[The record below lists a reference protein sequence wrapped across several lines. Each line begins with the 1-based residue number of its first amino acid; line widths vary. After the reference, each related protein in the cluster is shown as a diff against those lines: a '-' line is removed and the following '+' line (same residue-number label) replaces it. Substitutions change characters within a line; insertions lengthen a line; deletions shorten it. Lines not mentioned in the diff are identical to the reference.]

1 MRAVVIDRFGGPEVL
16 TVRDLPASEPG
27 PGQVRVAVHAA
38 GTNPVDAFNRND
50 GTWARISPPV
60 VLGYDASG
68 VVDALGP
75 GVADFAAGDDVFYM
89 AELFGQPQGTY
100 AEYHVVDAGIV
111 ARKPRGLS
119 HVEAAAIPLA
129 GSTAY
134 EVVARRLAVQP
145 GEWVLMHGAAGGV
158 GSFAVQIAAARGA
171 RVIGVASAHHH
182 DFLRALGAV
191 ACIDYHTRDVAAAA
205 LAAADGP
212 IDVIADLVGGDA
224 LLRSLPAVR
233 PFARAATIAG
243 VNGELYPACDANLTL
258 HCVLVLHNRAVLEA
272 LSDLVE
278 RGLLRPVVDL
288 VLPLDE
294 AERAHRRLDSGHGRG
309 KVVLTVR

>member
-16 TVRDLPASEPG
+16 TLRDLPVPEPG

-38 GTNPVDAFNRND
+38 GTNPVDAFNCND
-50 GTWARISPPV
+50 GTWARIRPPA
-60 VLGYDASG
+60 VLGYDAAG

-75 GVADFAAGDDVFYM
+75 GVTDLAVGDEVFYM
-89 AELFGQPQGTY
+89 AGLFEQAMGTY

-119 HVEAAAIPLA
+119 HAQAAAIPLA

-134 EVVARRLAVQP
+134 QVVARRLAVQP
-145 GEWVLMHGAAGGV
+145 GEWVLIHGAAGGV

-182 DFLRALGAV
+182 DFLRTLGAV
-191 ACIDYHTRDVAAAA
+191 ACVDYHTQDVVVAARD
-205 LAAADGP
+205 AADGP
-212 IDVIADLVGGDA
+212 IDVIADFVGGDA
-224 LLRSLPAVR
+224 LLRGLPAVR
-233 PFARAATIAG
+233 PFGRAATIVG
-243 VNGELYPACDANLTL
+243 VSGDLSPACDANLTL
-258 HCVLVLHNRAVLEA
+258 HCVLVLPDREGLEA

-278 RGLLRPVVDL
+278 RGLLRPVVDM

-294 AERAHRRLDSGHGRG
+294 AARAHRRLDSGHGRG
-309 KVVLTVR
+309 KVVLAVR